1 MRKEDSMPGL
11 EGGDRWGGTSARRA
25 RPCLGAGAKT
35 LPRSLIAVVGMA
47 ALAGVARAQQEP
59 AAGAVGAGGSL
70 ELGLAVAAD
79 YSPVHPT
86 RAFPSRDT
94 EVAAIV
100 RLVPGERSE
109 RLTATWIAV
118 DVGDAAP
125 PGHVIL
131 TREQRLEG
139 EQVGAF
145 TFRTNASPPGSYRV
159 EIAVDGEPWKS
170 AAFEIVPAP
179 EPASAAAGETLFPL
193 APGTR
198 WTYAFVQEAGDA
210 GRLDPPPGM
219 TLDPDGA
226 FRATMTQEV
235 TAVDEAGARVE
246 LRRDGELVSAEWLR
260 ITDAGLIRTQRE
272 EGGQT
277 IALEPPELLLPVPDS
292 AAPRE
297 WEAPAYAYD
306 LVYRMWGPLPVWGP
320 GGEAPGYVTLATYP
334 APYDATVERHYLP
347 GVGVVREVLITG
359 REGRRISRQEMVLRE
374 KR

>member
-1 MRKEDSMPGL
+1 MPEL
-11 EGGDRWGGTSARRA
+11 EREGRWGGGSARHPR
-25 RPCLGAGAKT
+25 RGLGAAAKA
-35 LPRSLIAVVGMA
+35 LPRSLIAVAGVT
-47 ALAGVARAQQEP
+47 ALAAVARAQQGP
-59 AAGAVGAGGSL
+59 AAGGVGAGVGAGGSL

-100 RLVPGERSE
+100 RLGPGERFE

-131 TREQRLEG
+131 TREQRLGG

-159 EIAVDGEPWKS
+159 EIAADGTPWK
-170 AAFEIVPAP
+170 AAEFEVVPAP
-179 EPASAAAGETLFPL
+179 DPASAAAGEALFPL

-210 GRLDPPPGM
+210 GRLEAPSGV
-219 TLDPDGA
+219 TLDADGA
-226 FRATMTQEV
+226 FRATTTQEV

-260 ITDAGLIRTQRE
+260 IADEGLIRTRRE

-277 IALEPPELLLPVPDS
+277 IVVEPPELLLPTPGPE
-292 AAPRE
+292 APRE
-297 WEAPAYAYD
+297 WKAPAYAYD
-306 LVYRMWGPLPVWGP
+306 LTYRMWGPVQVRGP
-320 GGEAPGYVTLATYP
+320 AGEAPGYVTLATYP

-347 GVGVVREVLITG
+347 GVGMVREVLITG
-359 REGRRISRQEMVLRE
+359 RGGRRTSRQEMVLRE